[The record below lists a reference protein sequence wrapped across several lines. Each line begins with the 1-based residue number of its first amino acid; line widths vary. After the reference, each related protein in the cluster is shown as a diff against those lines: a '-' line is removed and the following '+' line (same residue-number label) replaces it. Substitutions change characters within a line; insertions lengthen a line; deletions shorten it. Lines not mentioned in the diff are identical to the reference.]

1 MNGKGG
7 TGKSTLARCYAV
19 EAAKGGA
26 SVLIADLDDEQKT
39 AAIWAANRKRNGWKP
54 EIRVEVAS
62 ARKAYDLVGQ
72 TDVLVIDAP
81 GWADAQT
88 LYVAKWST
96 FTVVPTRANR
106 SDDLA
111 ATVSLLHK
119 FAAESIPAWRF
130 GVALNGLRTATAERD
145 NSDARTYL
153 KSAGYEALPGFTR
166 DLKTYEVAMLEG
178 KAITETDRPAL
189 NEEAFKLAEA
199 IARNVIT
206 AGRKLEQELKPQET
220 AARTARIREDFEKQ
234 LESERERNN
243 ERGGRGR

>member
-1 MNGKGG
+1 MTYVVPFMNGKGG

-39 AAIWAANRKRNGWKP
+39 TALWAANRQRNGWEP

-88 LYVAKWST
+88 LFVARWAT
-96 FTVVPTRANR
+96 YTVVPSRANR

-111 ATVSLLHK
+111 ATVALLHK
-119 FAAESIPAWRF
+119 FSAEKIPAWRF
-130 GVALNGLRTATAERD
+130 GVALNGLRAATAESD
-145 NSDARTYL
+145 DHDARAYL
-153 KSAGYEALPGFTR
+153 KEAGFEALPGFVR

-178 KAITETDRPAL
+178 RAITETDRANL
-189 NEEAFKLAEA
+189 NEEALRLAESIGKSVMA
-199 IARNVIT
+199 
-206 AGRKLEQELKPQET
+206 AGRKIALEIK
-220 AARTARIREDFEKQ
+220 
-234 LESERERNN
+234 LEN
-243 ERGGRGR
+243 ERKRKGHGR

>member
-1 MNGKGG
+1 MTYVVPFMNGKGG

-26 SVLIADLDDEQKT
+26 SILIADLDDEQKT
-39 AAIWAANRKRNGWKP
+39 TAIWAANRKRNGLQP
-54 EIRVEVAS
+54 DIRVEVAS

-88 LYVAKWST
+88 LFVASWAT

-119 FAAESIPAWRF
+119 FSAEKSRLGASAWCLMACAPRQPS
-130 GVALNGLRTATAERD
+130 ATTTMRGLTSSRRVTR
-145 NSDARTYL
+145 R
-153 KSAGYEALPGFTR
+153 AGLHPGLE
-166 DLKTYEVAMLEG
+166 DLRSCYAG
-178 KAITETDRPAL
+178 GAGDHRNRPAC
-189 NEEAFKLAEA
+189 
-199 IARNVIT
+199 
-206 AGRKLEQELKPQET
+206 
-220 AARTARIREDFEKQ
+220 
-234 LESERERNN
+234 S
-243 ERGGRGR
+243 

>member
-1 MNGKGG
+1 MQNDIRGAVHERERRDGQA
-7 TGKSTLARCYAV
+7 TLARCYAV

-39 AAIWAANRKRNGWKP
+39 SAIWAANRKRNDLQPK
-54 EIRVEVAS
+54 IRVEVAS

-88 LYVAKWST
+88 LFVAKWAT

-119 FAAESIPAWRF
+119 FTAREHP
-130 GVALNGLRTATAERD
+130 GLALRRGGLIVCGTAPDGRTTTTTPGR
-145 NSDARTYL
+145 S
-153 KSAGYEALPGFTR
+153 KSAGYR
-166 DLKTYEVAMLEG
+166 
-178 KAITETDRPAL
+178 RCPAS
-189 NEEAFKLAEA
+189 A
-199 IARNVIT
+199 
-206 AGRKLEQELKPQET
+206 
-220 AARTARIREDFEKQ
+220 
-234 LESERERNN
+234 
-243 ERGGRGR
+243 

>member
-1 MNGKGG
+1 MTYVVPFMNGKGG

-19 EAAKGGA
+19 EAARGGA
-26 SVLIADLDDEQKT
+26 SILIADLDDEQKT
-39 AAIWAANRKRNGWKP
+39 TAIWAANRKRNGLQP
-54 EIRVEVAS
+54 DIRVEVAS

-88 LYVAKWST
+88 LFVAKWAT

-119 FAAESIPAWRF
+119 FSAEKIPAWRF
-130 GVALNGLRTATAERD
+130 GVVLNGLRAATAVRD
-145 NSDARTYL
+145 NDDARAYL
-153 KSAGYEALPGFTR
+153 KSAGYEALPGFIR

-178 KAITETDRPAL
+178 RAITETDRPAL
-189 NEEAFKLAEA
+189 NEEAFKIAEA
-199 IARNVIT
+199 IAQNVLE
-206 AGRKLEQELKPQET
+206 AGRKLELERKDRSSQVR
-220 AARTARIREDFEKQ
+220 AGFEKQ
-234 LESERERNN
+234 LASERETGR
-243 ERGGRGR
+243 ER